1 MLSRLLPVYPLL
13 TFSVNAIQY
22 RRNMIAPCTYN
33 ATSIESLPANAPA
46 SHLPNACSDH
56 AHREA
61 HIFPELSS
69 HDFKAWHMGI
79 FSQGNGC
86 PSTLTSGPSF
96 GTASNDSAKSSD
108 EVVNMQAFAPVIPAL
123 LNLAQEDVRQCQDA
137 EHGGNLFPP
146 CVPVQDAPPNPISGE
161 VFENHPKLVMS
172 LSHWAAEWLQSLV
185 IRSHRLRGQTHTYR
199 GSPMDVC
206 SALASLISGVIQ
218 NLRSPVQ
225 VIIHAL
231 WYIVILTQDEAFNGE
246 SQDFSEI
253 PIFHP
258 LYSKGSTYAED
269 FMLRTFV
276 ICAMV
281 ADKWIND
288 HPFPLKVWVC
298 ASQLPAAIL
307 AAMEV
312 FVLQGLRWKVHMSP
326 TQWKDMLTM
335 LRSSEPSYVELNP
348 FTTAPT
354 PRSTIIVRI
363 LDKLIHLADTMETC
377 IDQSVHDYDDSVG
390 NMLSPA
396 HQNPLPIHALQP
408 IKPSAEFFMP
418 LEWCPE
424 ADPIVNKKPRII
436 GIAPGTGDQYV
447 LKPLTAYGL
456 LGPTLKPNHSTKSI
470 YFPRPLATSLHG
482 GSLGAIGNRL
492 THTMNHS
499 WPNWFPC
506 QG

>member
-1 MLSRLLPVYPLL
+1 
-13 TFSVNAIQY
+13 
-22 RRNMIAPCTYN
+22 
-33 ATSIESLPANAPA
+33 
-46 SHLPNACSDH
+46 
-56 AHREA
+56 
-61 HIFPELSS
+61 
-69 HDFKAWHMGI
+69 
-79 FSQGNGC
+79 
-86 PSTLTSGPSF
+86 
-96 GTASNDSAKSSD
+96 
-108 EVVNMQAFAPVIPAL
+108 MQAFAPVIPAL

-161 VFENHPKLVMS
+161 VFENHSKLVMS

-185 IRSHRLRGQTHTYR
+185 IRSHL
-199 GSPMDVC
+199 PVDVC

-231 WYIVILTQDEAFNGE
+231 WYIVILTQDEEFNGE

-258 LYSKGSTYAED
+258 LYSKGHS
-269 FMLRTFV
+269 R
-276 ICAMV
+276 
-281 ADKWIND
+281 
-288 HPFPLKVWVC
+288 VC

-335 LRSSEPSYVELNP
+335 LRS
-348 FTTAPT
+348 
-354 PRSTIIVRI
+354 III
-363 LDKLIHLADTMETC
+363 TC